1 MNKIL
6 KSLANLINRKEN
18 LLKINIRKKKQDI
31 STDVEEW
38 KTRKHYAHIYS
49 NISENLDELIIF

>member
-31 STDVEEW
+31 STDVEE
-38 KTRKHYAHIYS
+38 
-49 NISENLDELIIF
+49 